1 MLFDLLPQ
9 LICEC
14 LKQYN
19 EQKIYELR
27 LRINCP
33 IVINYGGKNIL
44 LENERKENIS
54 AAREIIDYVIRK
66 ATENSIYAY
75 NNQMKQGWNTF
86 WNCWAKCYI
95 GRLYAENFKRYLLG
109 EYSCST
115 SSERLFDCR
124 F

>member
-44 LENERKENIS
+44 LENERKESIF
-54 AAREIIDYVIRK
+54 ATREIIDYVIRK

-75 NNQMKQGWNTF
+75 NNQMKQGFIT
-86 WNCWAKCYI
+86 AKGGI
-95 GRLYAENFKRYLLG
+95 RLGIAR
-109 EYSCST
+109 
-115 SSERLFDCR
+115 SEERRVGKECR
-124 F
+124 SRWSPYH